1 MENIYDIAEN
11 ILFIIAS
18 KQKLFKRIESVQYIL
33 EKMRYTSKHFLYV
46 CFTKKKIIFERD
58 LGDIPECIV
67 FTFVVK
73 KTFFYV

>member
-18 KQKLFKRIESVQYIL
+18 KQKFFKRIESVQYIL
-33 EKMRYTSKHFLYV
+33 EKMRYSSKHFLYFY
-46 CFTKKKIIFERD
+46 FTKKKIIFERD

-73 KTFFYV
+73 KLFYV

>member
-58 LGDIPECIV
+58 LGDIPESIV
-67 FTFVVK
+67 FTFVAK
-73 KTFFYV
+73 KLFYV

>member
-18 KQKLFKRIESVQYIL
+18 KQKLFKRIESVQCIL
-33 EKMRYTSKHFLYV
+33 EKMRYTSKPFLYF

-67 FTFVVK
+67 FIFVVK
-73 KTFFYV
+73 KLFYV